1 MFKKNNK
8 NNEEVIRMEQTTFIQ
23 RHAKKIMIAG
33 GIVVGA
39 GAAYLLHKHNVELK
53 DITDKFN
60 AKIEADKIQ
69 LQALDA
75 ALLDTLEDK
84 NTLMEA
90 ASEGLFEEA
99 ISKVTNKINYRLDRK
114 EYLEKALEKCP
125 EDMDLKVA
133 YEKIVEELSML
144 FTRRDKFEDAQAI
157 FEIKDLDK

>member
-1 MFKKNNK
+1 MFKKNKEN
-8 NNEEVIRMEQTTFIQ
+8 EVIRMEQTTFIQ
-23 RHAKKIMIAG
+23 RHAKKILIAG

-39 GAAYLLHKHNVELK
+39 GAAYILHKHNVEIK
-53 DITDKFN
+53 DITNNFN

-69 LQALDA
+69 LKALDA

-157 FEIKDLDK
+157 FEIADLDK

>member
-23 RHAKKIMIAG
+23 RHAKKIIIAG

-39 GAAYLLHKHNVELK
+39 GAAYLLHKHNVEIK

>member
-1 MFKKNNK
+1 MFKK

-23 RHAKKIMIAG
+23 RHAKKIIIAG

-39 GAAYLLHKHNVELK
+39 GAAYLLHKHNVEIK
-53 DITDKFN
+53 DITNKFN

-69 LQALDA
+69 IQALDA

-90 ASEGLFEEA
+90 ASEGLFEDA

-114 EYLEKALEKCP
+114 EVLERALEKYP
-125 EDMDLKVA
+125 DDTQTKEAFNKV
-133 YEKIVEELSML
+133 VEELEML
-144 FTRRDKFEDAQAI
+144 FARRDKYEMSQAI

>member
-1 MFKKNNK
+1 MFKKNKEN
-8 NNEEVIRMEQTTFIQ
+8 EVIRMEQTTFIQ
-23 RHAKKIMIAG
+23 RHAKKILIAG

-39 GAAYLLHKHNVELK
+39 GAAYILHKHNVEIK
-53 DITDKFN
+53 DITNNFN

-69 LQALDA
+69 LKALDA

-157 FEIKDLDK
+157 FEINDLNK

>member
-23 RHAKKIMIAG
+23 RHAKKIIIAG

-53 DITDKFN
+53 DITDKFMDK
-60 AKIEADKIQ
+60 AKKDEIEI
-69 LQALDA
+69 QALEA

-90 ASEGLFEEA
+90 ASEGLFEDA

-114 EYLEKALEKCP
+114 EVLERALEKYP
-125 EDMDLKVA
+125 DDMQTKEAFKKV
-133 YEKIVEELSML
+133 VEELEML
-144 FTRRDKFEDAQAI
+144 FARRDKYEMSQAI

>member
-23 RHAKKIMIAG
+23 RHAKKIIIAG

-39 GAAYLLHKHNVELK
+39 GAAYLLHKHNVEIK

-69 LQALDA
+69 LKALDA

-125 EDMDLKVA
+125 EDIDLKVA
-133 YEKIVEELSML
+133 YEKIVEELTML
-144 FTRRDKFEDAQAI
+144 FARRDKFEDAQVI
-157 FEIKDLDK
+157 FEIKDLEK

>member
-23 RHAKKIMIAG
+23 RHAKKIIIAG

-39 GAAYLLHKHNVELK
+39 GAAYLLHKHNVEIK

-69 LQALDA
+69 IKALDA

>member
-8 NNEEVIRMEQTTFIQ
+8 NNEEVIRMEESTFIK
-23 RHAKKIMIAG
+23 RHASKILIAG
-33 GIVVGA
+33 GIVVTA

-53 DITDKFN
+53 NITEKFN

-69 LQALDA
+69 IAALDA

-144 FTRRDKFEDAQAI
+144 FTRRDKFEDAQMI
-157 FEIKDLDK
+157 FEIKDLEK

>member
-8 NNEEVIRMEQTTFIQ
+8 ENEVIRMEQTTFVQ
-23 RHAKKIMIAG
+23 RHAKKILIAG
-33 GIVVGA
+33 GLVVGA
-39 GAAYLLHKHNVELK
+39 GAAYLLHKHNVEIK

-69 LQALDA
+69 LKALDA

>member
-23 RHAKKIMIAG
+23 RHTKKILIAG
-33 GIVVGA
+33 GLVVSA
-39 GAAYLLHKHNVELK
+39 GAAYILYKHNVEIK
-53 DITDKFN
+53 DITDNFN

-69 LQALDA
+69 IKALDA

-157 FEIKDLDK
+157 FEINDLDK

>member
-23 RHAKKIMIAG
+23 RHAKKIIIAG

-39 GAAYLLHKHNVELK
+39 GAVYLLHKHNVEIK

-114 EYLEKALEKCP
+114 EALELRLLDKP
-125 EDMDLKVA
+125 DDNQTKEALNKLL
-133 YEKIVEELSML
+133 EELAALMK
-144 FTRRDKFEDAQAI
+144 RRDKFEDAQAI
-157 FEIKDLDK
+157 FEINDLDK

>member
-23 RHAKKIMIAG
+23 RHAKKIIIAG

-39 GAAYLLHKHNVELK
+39 GAAYMMYKHGLEIK
-53 DITDKFN
+53 DITEKFMDK
-60 AKIEADKIQ
+60 AKKDEIER
-69 LQALDA
+69 QALEA

-90 ASEGLFEEA
+90 ASEGLFEDA

-114 EYLEKALEKCP
+114 ETLERMLEKRP
-125 EDMDLKVA
+125 DDMDLKET
-133 YEKIVEELSML
+133 YEKVVEELAML
-144 FTRRDKFEDAQAI
+144 FNRRDKYEMSQAI
-157 FEIKDLDK
+157 FEIKDLEN

>member
-1 MFKKNNK
+1 MFKKNKEN
-8 NNEEVIRMEQTTFIQ
+8 EVIRMEQTTFIQ
-23 RHAKKIMIAG
+23 RHAKKILIAG

-39 GAAYLLHKHNVELK
+39 GAAYILHKHNVEIK
-53 DITDKFN
+53 DITNNFN

-69 LQALDA
+69 LKALDA

-90 ASEGLFEEA
+90 ASEGLFEDA

-114 EYLEKALEKCP
+114 EVLERALEKYP
-125 EDMDLKVA
+125 DDTQTKEAFKKV
-133 YEKIVEELSML
+133 VEELEML
-144 FTRRDKFEDAQAI
+144 FARRDKYEMSQAI

>member
-23 RHAKKIMIAG
+23 RHAKKIIIAG

-39 GAAYLLHKHNVELK
+39 GAAYLLHKHNVEIK

-84 NTLMEA
+84 NALMAA

-125 EDMDLKVA
+125 EDMDLEVA

-144 FTRRDKFEDAQAI
+144 FTRKDKFEDAQAI

>member
-39 GAAYLLHKHNVELK
+39 GAAYLLHKHNVEIK
-53 DITDKFN
+53 DITNKFN

-69 LQALDA
+69 IQALDA

-90 ASEGLFEEA
+90 ASEGLFEDA

-114 EYLEKALEKCP
+114 EVLERALEKYP
-125 EDMDLKVA
+125 DDTQTKEAFKKV
-133 YEKIVEELSML
+133 VEELEML
-144 FTRRDKFEDAQAI
+144 FARRDKYEMSQAI

>member
-8 NNEEVIRMEQTTFIQ
+8 ENEVIRMEQTTFIQ

-133 YEKIVEELSML
+133 YEKIVEELSIL

>member
-23 RHAKKIMIAG
+23 RHAKKILIAG

-39 GAAYLLHKHNVELK
+39 GAAYLLHKHNVEIK
-53 DITDKFN
+53 DITNKFN

-69 LQALDA
+69 IQALDA

-133 YEKIVEELSML
+133 YEKIVEELTIL
-144 FTRRDKFEDAQAI
+144 FVRRNKFEDAQAL